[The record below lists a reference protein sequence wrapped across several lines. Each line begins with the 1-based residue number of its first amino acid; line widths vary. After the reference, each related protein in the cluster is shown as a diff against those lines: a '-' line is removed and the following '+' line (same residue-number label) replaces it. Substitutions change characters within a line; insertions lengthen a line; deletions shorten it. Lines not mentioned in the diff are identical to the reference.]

1 MKQLPA
7 QLSVPF
13 IEAILDRYQDNNV
26 DTGALMHWL
35 RAILVSH
42 TSHIMSQPDI
52 IQKLSPLYHSIE
64 SRLSVFPSLLDL
76 SGRLDLLLS
85 LVCKKY
91 TKHVI
96 LLGWLSTNW
105 NG

>member
-7 QLSVPF
+7 QLAIPL
-13 IEAILDRYQDNNV
+13 IEAILERYQDNNV
-26 DTGALMHWL
+26 DTAGLIHWL

-42 TSHIMSQPDI
+42 TSYIMSQPDI
-52 IQKLSPLYHSIE
+52 IQKLSPLYNSIE

-85 LVCKKY
+85 LVCKIK
-91 TKHVI
+91 I
-96 LLGWLSTNW
+96 FF
-105 NG
+105 